1 MTAVLREMDG
11 ATEGHGLVIY
21 RASRLEDLLEA
32 MGPLLEAT
40 RPDNVLEPQVII
52 AAHPGMRRWLIDEL
66 ARRSGPQG
74 VAANLD
80 ILLPSAWIDRLAE
93 RCLGQHAIDLLRYR
107 QRTLRWQIHGL
118 LAQGPDTLQGLGI
131 TDPRIASYLQDDGGG
146 AADVAQRRFQLADRL
161 AGLFTRYMVYRPD
174 WLLAWELDKGRSDSG
189 IATSPAEARQLH
201 APLWRAL
208 QKGHEAHRGSLVA
221 RLRERLAEP
230 GWRPSAPLEP
240 LHVFGV
246 SHMAPAELELLRA
259 YARQALVALFVP
271 DPCREYWGLGSS
283 LDGVRHERLLEIERI
298 EDAGEGDYWVEQGH
312 PLLASWGRL
321 GQHFIMSL
329 LDDEG
334 DVLLDVRHHHDE
346 QEVRPGNRLQ
356 RVQQSIRALDVAL
369 LAERLDDPTQCQ
381 DASLRVHACTTRLR
395 ELEVLRDQILAAMAQ
410 AEASGAP
417 LAPEDIVVMA
427 PSIQAY
433 GPLIPAVFG
442 NPGDE
447 EHDWDGAIPQVNQ
460 RPGRRVARPF
470 PAWRHTPYD
479 ITDATLAA
487 SHPLPGAFGRFLTL
501 TGSRLTA
508 AELADLLAEPH
519 VALRLGLDESAADE
533 LVGWLRNS
541 GAAWALDEGFRAR
554 FGVPPIREHTFA
566 WAMDRLLAGY
576 VMADAAADEHQA
588 PFTLPDGAELLPMG
602 GIQFPAAAHLGALQ
616 KLLEH
621 IAALCALSGQELQA
635 SQWAASLERL
645 FTAVFRAGPERE
657 ARRAQQR
664 IITIIRNLALEP
676 NEMGVD
682 PMLHFAVVRDI
693 LLQCLARGNDSRPQA
708 LGRITFCSMVPQR
721 AIPFRFVAVLGLN
734 EGEFPRQENSGGL
747 DLMARHRRLGDRDQ
761 RLNDRY
767 LFLETL
773 MSARAWLHLSF
784 IGEDEHTGKPRNPA
798 QPLAELLA
806 VLKQHAEDARDG
818 EIQER
823 QGLPWLV
830 RHAPQPFDARY
841 FDGRDER
848 LFSHS
853 QRFAH
858 MTGKGDEPAVAPFL
872 SPAAS
877 IRHLG
882 DALLTPGTPE
892 PVGLRE
898 LHGYYKDP
906 ARHILEQRLRLH
918 LAALDDDALP
928 EDEPMKTSFEAIDTI
943 ARRLFFAEALPAAW
957 AAKGQGLDPQ
967 AAWQTEEPPAWL
979 RLGGRL
985 PPGRA
990 GRAAWAAERDK
1001 VKAML
1006 EGICGWGE
1014 LGQGRFELKSVPIDL
1029 HLGRERLM
1037 GRVDNV
1043 YDAPGGCRRVL
1054 LRVFDKGKIEELGFK
1069 ERVPMFLD
1077 WAVLRLQ
1084 QALLEDPADVRLYA
1098 VLKGSMVCP
1107 FDFQERDGRL
1117 VAGNLDSRQQMRAK
1131 LETSVLKLVAWWRE
1145 ATAHP
1150 LRYFPKTSWQALQ
1163 GKEEEDKGKALDAW
1177 WSTKYH
1183 KGERDYTPGYARFL
1197 AESLE
1202 LEDESTFAY
1211 FHGFAK
1217 ELNECISLG
1226 AST

>member
-1 MTAVLREMDG
+1 MTAVLREVDG

-32 MGPLLEAT
+32 MCPLLEAT
-40 RPDNVLEPQVII
+40 WPDNILEPQVII
-52 AAHPGMRRWLIDEL
+52 AAHPGMRRWLTDAL
-66 ARRSGPQG
+66 ARKAGPAG
-74 VAANLD
+74 IVANLD
-80 ILLPSAWIDRLAE
+80 ILLPSAWIDRLAQ
-93 RCLGQHAIDLLRYR
+93 RCLGQHAIALSRFHKEH
-107 QRTLRWQIHGL
+107 LRWPIHDL
-118 LAQGPDTLQGLGI
+118 LAQGSAKLQQLGI
-131 TDPRIASYLQDDGGG
+131 TDPRLASYLQEAGNP
-146 AADVAQRRFQLADRL
+146 ADVAQRRFQLADRL

-174 WLLAWELDKGRSDSG
+174 WLMAWERDERRSDSG
-189 IATSPAEARQLH
+189 IATSPAEAWQLH

-208 QKGHEAHRGSLVA
+208 QKDHEAHRGSLVA
-221 RLRERLAEP
+221 RLRDRLAEP
-230 GWRPSAPLEP
+230 GGRPPDLLEP

-298 EDAGEGDYWVEQGH
+298 ADAGDDDYWVEQGH

-334 DVLLDVRHHHDE
+334 QVHCDVRHHHDE
-346 QEVRPGNRLQ
+346 QEVMPANRLE
-356 RVQQSIRALDVAL
+356 RVQQSIRVLDVAL
-369 LAERLDDPTQCQ
+369 LAERVDDPTQCQ
-381 DASLRVHACTTRLR
+381 DASLRVHACITRLR

-417 LAPEDIVVMA
+417 LAPGDIVVLA
-427 PSIQAY
+427 PSIQLY

-442 NPGDE
+442 NPDDE
-447 EHDWDGAIPQVNQ
+447 EHDWDGVAPQMDQ
-460 RPGRRVARPF
+460 QSGQEGPSDP
-470 PAWRHTPYD
+470 PAWRHTPYG
-479 ITDATLAA
+479 ITDGTLAA
-487 SHPLPGAFGRFLTL
+487 SHPLLGAFGRFLAL

-508 AELADLLAEPH
+508 AGLADLLAEPH

-533 LVGWLRNS
+533 LVGWLRGS
-541 GAAWALDEGFRAR
+541 GVAWALDEAFRAR
-554 FGVPPIREHTFA
+554 FEVPPIREHTFA
-566 WAMDRLLAGY
+566 WAMDRMIAGY
-576 VMADAAADEHQA
+576 IMADAATDEHQA
-588 PFTLPDGAELLPMG
+588 PLTLPDGSELLPMG
-602 GIQFPAAAHLGALQ
+602 GIQFPAAEHLGALQ

-635 SQWAASLERL
+635 RQWAASLEQL

-664 IITIIRNLALEP
+664 IIAIIRKIAMEP
-676 NEMGVD
+676 QEIGTD
-682 PMLHFAVVRDI
+682 PMLHFAVVRDF
-693 LLQCLARGNDSRPQA
+693 LLQRLAAVSDTRPQA

-734 EGEFPRQENSGGL
+734 EGEFPRQDSSGGL
-747 DLMARHRRLGDRDQ
+747 DLMARHRRLGDRDS

-773 MSARAWLHLSF
+773 MSARGWLHLSF

-798 QPLAELLA
+798 QPLAELLTA
-806 VLKQHAEDARDG
+806 LKWHAEDGRDG
-818 EIQER
+818 EIHER

-877 IRHLG
+877 IRSLG
-882 DALLTPGTPE
+882 DAPLTAGPLE

-906 ARHILEQRLRLH
+906 ARHILEQRLHLH

-957 AAKGQGLDPQ
+957 AAKDQGLDPQ
-967 AAWQTEEPPAWL
+967 AAWQPEEPPAWL

-985 PPGRA
+985 PPGKA
-990 GRAAWAAERDK
+990 GLAAWEAERDK
-1001 VKAML
+1001 VRAML
-1006 EGICGWGE
+1006 GGVGG
-1014 LGQGRFELKSVPIDL
+1014 LPGFGQGQLELKSVPIDL
-1029 HLGRERLM
+1029 RLGDARLM
-1037 GRVDNV
+1037 GRVVNV
-1043 YDAPGGCRRVL
+1043 YDVPGGHRRVL
-1054 LRVFDKGKIEELGFK
+1054 LRVFDKDSLAELGFK
-1069 ERVPMFLD
+1069 ECVPMFLD

-1084 QALLEDPADVRLYA
+1084 HAFLEDPPAVRLFA
-1098 VLKGSMVCP
+1098 VLKGSLLCP
-1107 FDFQERDGRL
+1107 PGTREWDERFE
-1117 VAGNLDSRQQMRAK
+1117 AASPAARQQMLVD
-1131 LETSVLKLVAWWRE
+1131 LEARVLKLVAWWRE

-1163 GKEEEDKGKALDAW
+1163 AKGEARKAWL
-1177 WSTKYH
+1177 SGRRHT
-1183 KGERDYTPGYARFL
+1183 GERDYAPGYARLL

-1202 LEDESTFAY
+1202 LEDANIFVY

-1217 ELNECISLG
+1217 DLNECISLG
-1226 AST
+1226 AGT